1 MKNNTKIRLHLS
13 KQLFEALTKQVLA
26 EAKVN
31 DGYSETVKQPKGGAV
46 KEDAPKMPPAP
57 ASKSKAPSVP
67 PLKPKMPPAPN
78 SKPKVPP
85 VPPLKSKMEEV
96 GATSGGSASTS
107 KLGADMIKAGQAM
120 KTATGLSKQELEGIE
135 KILNTIMTKAPE
147 GETAIG
153 LQKALAILQQN
164 TKSVGAGQGKQ
175 QASTMPGKMEEMS
188 SKEKMKKGLYK
199 EDAGALQPGEN
210 VSWLDGSQREYKGVV
225 QSQEEGDYY
234 KVKITAAPAGGHKE
248 GSMITKQLGD
258 LKKAVAEG
266 SLNEM
271 GAEWEALL
279 TAAGVA
285 GAGITS
291 YGIMKLQDLLQK
303 KFPEQYKKAQ
313 KARSTM
319 GGANPGLDV

>member
-13 KQLFEALTKQVLA
+13 KQLFETLTKQVLA
-26 EAKVN
+26 EAKAN
-31 DGYSETVKQPKGGAV
+31 DGYSVAVKQPKQAGETKAQKAAPEV
-46 KEDAPKMPPAP
+46 KSTDKM
-57 ASKSKAPSVP
+57 K
-67 PLKPKMPPAPN
+67 
-78 SKPKVPP
+78 
-85 VPPLKSKMEEV
+85 KMEE
-96 GATSGGSASTS
+96 
-107 KLGADMIKAGQAM
+107 K
-120 KTATGLSKQELEGIE
+120 
-135 KILNTIMTKAPE
+135 
-147 GETAIG
+147 
-153 LQKALAILQQN
+153 
-164 TKSVGAGQGKQ
+164 
-175 QASTMPGKMEEMS
+175 MS
-188 SKEKMKKGLYK
+188 SKEKMAKGLYK
-199 EDAGALQPGEN
+199 EDAGALQPGEK

-248 GSMITKQLGD
+248 GSILTKQSGD
-258 LKKAVAEG
+258 LKKDMAEG

-285 GAGITS
+285 GAGVTS
-291 YGIMKLQDLLQK
+291 YAIMKVQDYLQK